1 MSVYAAMLRILL
13 SLAAGAALAG
23 AWVLIMS
30 FAAALPPQTRLV
42 ELDISLNKGDS
53 VILGRAEL
61 AQKPGGPTAEQHLA
75 IARSADAI
83 RAYDVSAERR
93 VGFSTARRSY
103 GEFGEIAIPE
113 GRSVFLVGGLDW
125 EANRR
130 GAQLDLTPAG
140 GVTSTVAPGDVM
152 GCWLAASDWLSNCYQ
167 AAERFVQGARSN
179 YQLGGNRVGT
189 ADPRRVADPRLPIGA
204 ATVSYSSGEW
214 YLISGS
220 RLVELPTD
228 RGPRSA
234 QSEGLVLV
242 DADGV
247 VAVQTLTIGRT
258 RYGVAY
264 DMAAS
269 MLRLRPLQRPAWL
282 DPALVEPLPA
292 GGVLSRQMVDP
303 PARQFDAERLKWAGL
318 GGLAVIALFVALLGL
333 RELRA
338 VAAFGLAIT
347 GLALVLTPAG
357 GLPWVFIR
365 AAGWGL
371 VATGIAAPGRMALGL
386 LGLPNIR
393 AGSTL
398 RLFLVAFAAAAIG
411 GAMVVTEAILRPAE
425 LQVVGVREI
434 TLAGT
439 WLALLAPLLSAA
451 MTVPATTFWALLTPI
466 AAFGMAA
473 GVRLTAL
480 EGGERW
486 KSLLDLHLLSFAA
499 IGTLA
504 TVVVLAAGAG
514 SWTAIRKLVL
524 PTRRWRLVLRIVGV
538 IAGLASVGITF
549 VSTETGFW
557 GLFQPSEMAK
567 SLLVMLVA
575 FTLVSDLAR
584 RRMLPASQGGLNV
597 AAPFLAV
604 ALAVAILFTSAVNY
618 DMSPIIVCGAAMLVA
633 FGAGTLLHASQLHR
647 RRTERRLDG
656 LPVPR
661 PARAWQTLEMP
672 AALRLAAREIR
683 LRSTL
688 WPVAVLSVVVVG
700 LTAGAAWLLLDPA
713 FREHAAVPFFDPLVT
728 PWRRLQSWYDLR
740 LASADR
746 LVDMP
751 ETGQQLRLARE
762 ALLQAHCSLGQLL
775 CPAGVPTE
783 PGGAATEALL
793 RVPAIQND
801 FAAVSL
807 VHALGID
814 GALLYAAAQAALVGT
829 TMTVGLMT
837 LFGRNDFR
845 IGNWVAG
852 CTLIGLSALVG
863 AQMLLAWGNVLGFF
877 PVMGQPMTFVSFGA
891 SHHLAVVIPLATFSL
906 ICASLLGSEQTSSVS
921 HSNPIYRRRVTS

>member
-1 MSVYAAMLRILL
+1 MSVYAAMLRIVL

-23 AWVLIMS
+23 AWLLMMS
-30 FAAALPPQTRLV
+30 FADALPVQTRLV
-42 ELDISLNKGDS
+42 ELDIGLNNGDA

-83 RAYDVSAERR
+83 RAYDVSADRR

-113 GRSVFLVGGLDW
+113 GRSVFFVGGLAW

-130 GAQLDLTPAG
+130 GAQLDLTPEG
-140 GVTSTVAPGDVM
+140 GVRSTVAPGDVM
-152 GCWLAASDWLSNCYQ
+152 GCWQAASDSPLNCYQ
-167 AAERFVQGARSN
+167 AAERFVQGARST

-189 ADPRRVADPRLPIGA
+189 TDAWRVPDPRLPTGA
-204 ATVSYSSGEW
+204 ATVSYSSGSW
-214 YLISGS
+214 YLLSGI

-234 QSEGLVLV
+234 QSEGLLLV
-242 DADGV
+242 DAEGV

-258 RYGVAY
+258 RYSVAY
-264 DMAAS
+264 DVAAE
-269 MLRLRPLQRPAWL
+269 MLRLRPTQRPAWL
-282 DPALVEPLPA
+282 EPALVEPLPA
-292 GGVLSRQMVDP
+292 SGVITRQMVDP
-303 PARQFDAERLKWAGL
+303 PTRQFDAERLQWAGA
-318 GGLAVIALFVALLGL
+318 GGLAVLALFVALLVV
-333 RELRA
+333 RELRD
-338 VAAFGLAIT
+338 VAALGLAAT
-347 GLALVLTPAG
+347 GLALVLAPTG
-357 GLPWVFIR
+357 GLPWVFIH
-365 AAGWGL
+365 AVGWGL
-371 VATGIAAPGRMALGL
+371 AATGIAVPARMALAL

-393 AGSTL
+393 AGGTL
-398 RLFLVAFAAAAIG
+398 RRFVVAVLAAAVG
-411 GAMVVTEAILRPAE
+411 CAMVVTEAILHSAE

-439 WLALLAPLLSAA
+439 WLALLAPFLSAT
-451 MTVPATTFWALLTPI
+451 MTVPATTFWALLAPV

-486 KSLLDLHLLSFAA
+486 KSLLDMHLLSFAA

-504 TVVVLAAGAG
+504 TVVVMLSGAG

-524 PTRRWRLVLRIVGV
+524 PSRRWRSLLGFVVWTALFVFAV
-538 IAGLASVGITF
+538 ITF

-557 GLFQPSEMAK
+557 GLFQPSEIAK
-567 SLLVMLVA
+567 SLLVVLVA

-584 RRMLPASQGGLNV
+584 RRMLSASQGGHNL
-597 AAPFLAV
+597 APPVFAVLLAG
-604 ALAVAILFTSAVNY
+604 AILVASAVNY

-661 PARAWQTLEMP
+661 PARAWQSLEMP

-688 WPVAVLSVVVVG
+688 WPVGVLSVVVAG
-700 LTAGAAWLLLDPA
+700 LTAGVAWLLLDPA
-713 FREHAAVPFFDPLVT
+713 FTERAAVPFSDFLVT

-762 ALLQAHCSLGQLL
+762 ALLQAHCSLGHLL

-783 PGGAATEALL
+783 PGDAATEALL

-829 TMTVGLMT
+829 TMSIGLMT
-837 LFGRNDFR
+837 LFGRSEFR

-863 AQMLLAWGNVLGFF
+863 AQILLAWGNVLGFF

-906 ICASLLGSEQTSSVS
+906 ICASNSGSEQNSSAFA
-921 HSNPIYRRRVTS
+921 SNPIYRRRVTS